1 MKQQGKLFLAAIL
14 IMLSITFTSCTDES
28 EETIREIRQQEKKMD
43 APRVDPEKIKPPTGG

>member
-1 MKQQGKLFLAAIL
+1 
-14 IMLSITFTSCTDES
+14 MLSITFTSCTDES